1 LRQVAKIASEHQSK
15 ETIVPVRVGFIGAG
29 GIAGAHFDTL
39 SQISDAQMVAFCDV
53 ATERAEAAARRFEGK
68 AYSDARKM
76 LELETLDAVYVC
88 LPPHAHKNAEI
99 LVAQKGCALFVEKPL
114 ANSMRTAEKIAAAV
128 QDAKILTSVGY
139 HFRYFDATERLRRM
153 LNVKG
158 APEVAMTNGY
168 WLGGFPGVSWW
179 RRLDQSGGQ
188 LVEQC
193 THIVDLARCLVG
205 DIRRVYCRAAQRAMH
220 KQHEDSTVPDVTALT
235 VEYSNGAVG
244 NFQTAA
250 LLGSVGQTG
259 LDLMAHNTLYE
270 LRGNTLTVRGQG
282 DITHT
287 YGHSNNAYLEE
298 DRAFIKAVKTGKR
311 AGIKSTYADALKT
324 LEVTLAANQSA
335 RSGKPVTLSA

>member
-1 LRQVAKIASEHQSK
+1 L
-15 ETIVPVRVGFIGAG
+15 PVRIGFIGTG

-39 SQISDAQMVAFCDV
+39 SQIPTHNSWHF
-53 ATERAEAAARRFEGK
+53 ATSRPNGPRPQRAASKGK
-68 AYSDARKM
+68 AYTDPRKM
-76 LELETLDAVYVC
+76 LEAETLDAVYVC

-128 QDAKILTSVGY
+128 QDAKFSLCVGY

-158 APEVAMTNGY
+158 TPEVAMTNGY

-193 THIVDLARCLVG
+193 THIVDLARYLVG
-205 DIRRVYCRAAQRAMH
+205 DIRRVYCRAAHAPCTTCMKTPRCPMSRRSLS
-220 KQHEDSTVPDVTALT
+220 STRMAL
-235 VEYSNGAVG
+235 SG

-250 LLGSVGQTG
+250 LLGSIGQTG

-282 DITHT
+282 SETHT
-287 YGHSNNAYLEE
+287 YGHGNNAYLEE
-298 DRAFIKAVKTGKR
+298 DHAFIKAVKTG
-311 AGIKSTYADALKT
+311 
-324 LEVTLAANQSA
+324 SA
-335 RSGKPVTLSA
+335 RASRAPMPMR